1 MTRMTCEFCDRDW
14 IPSAAHPQD
23 GPCPRCGQ
31 EGDHVIHDPG
41 LRACRRVGAMTTL
54 QQAAAEVVADMDAL
68 VRDRELVTLPQ
79 SVRDL
84 RSALAAEDAR
94 DEGIG
99 GLVVAVAR
107 AAATFADFEVA
118 MRL

>member
-1 MTRMTCEFCDRDW
+1 M
-14 IPSAAHPQD
+14 
-23 GPCPRCGQ
+23 
-31 EGDHVIHDPG
+31 IHDPG

-118 MRL
+118 MRLTGHPLVAEAARIAGGAQRDALDAARAAGLVTS